1 MDRII
6 GSDDDD
12 DDSVVFLPIYQFW
25 LYSQD
30 CILHSRKG

>member
-1 MDRII
+1 MDRVI

-12 DDSVVFLPIYQFW
+12 DDVVFLPMYQFW
-25 LYSQD
+25 SYSQD